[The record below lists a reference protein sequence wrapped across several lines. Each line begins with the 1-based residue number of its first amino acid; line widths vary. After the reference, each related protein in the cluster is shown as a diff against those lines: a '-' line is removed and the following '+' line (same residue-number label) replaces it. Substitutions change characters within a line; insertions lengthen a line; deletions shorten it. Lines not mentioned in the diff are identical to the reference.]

1 MKPEIQKVLKIS
13 FGVWVF
19 GFLFYYCFTGHFFSL
34 GQVAFSTWLAVSY
47 FIGYYIKKNSI

>member
-1 MKPEIQKVLKIS
+1 MKPEVQKVLKIS

-47 FIGYYIKKNSI
+47 FIGYYIKKK